1 MIKDNFQG
9 KNNGQLNPF
18 EIKAEILSLISKL
31 KGINDLENYE
41 IHYRNLDA
49 QNDKKI
55 IVKLLFK
62 EINNL
67 KDDGKIIKF
76 LLTRYCEEQELIEHL
91 WTLVKSNMTSNQA
104 KIFALD
110 LLRDT
115 DANWSY
121 DECDN
126 YLDNPNDF
134 CR

>member
-76 LLTRYCEEQELIEHL
+76 LLTR
-91 WTLVKSNMTSNQA
+91 
-104 KIFALD
+104 
-110 LLRDT
+110 
-115 DANWSY
+115 
-121 DECDN
+121 
-126 YLDNPNDF
+126 
-134 CR
+134 